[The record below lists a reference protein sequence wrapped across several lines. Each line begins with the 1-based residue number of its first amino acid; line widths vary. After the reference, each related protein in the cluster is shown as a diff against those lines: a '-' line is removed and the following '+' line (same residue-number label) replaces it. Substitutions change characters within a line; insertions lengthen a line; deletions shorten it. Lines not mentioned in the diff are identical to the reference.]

1 MSDSERKKG
10 KRRCGGRRGS
20 CGIFGGGGGGEELR
34 LSIREGKEVKG
45 GGGRYVIIYGGV
57 MTTNIRSEH

>member
-1 MSDSERKKG
+1 MSDSEREKG

-20 CGIFGGGGGGEELR
+20 CGIFGGGGGGGGEEEELR

-45 GGGRYVIIYGGV
+45 GVDTSLYMVA
-57 MTTNIRSEH
+57 S